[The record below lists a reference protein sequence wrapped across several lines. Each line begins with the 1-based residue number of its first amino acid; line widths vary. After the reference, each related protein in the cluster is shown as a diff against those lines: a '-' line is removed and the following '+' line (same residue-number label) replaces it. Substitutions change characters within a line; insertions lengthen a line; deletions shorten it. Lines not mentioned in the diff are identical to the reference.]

1 MLRNRTR
8 VLILFLGLAT
18 PVAAG
23 SLEDGKAALA
33 HGDFATAMQLWRP
46 LADHGVAEAQFGLG
60 VLYAKGDGV
69 PQDYAAAVGWYRK
82 AADQGFTFAQFSLG
96 FMYATGRGVP
106 QDYVRAY
113 MWTNLAAARGVS
125 DAIESLNIIASKMSP
140 AQIAEA
146 QKLAS
151 EWKPKPS

>member
-1 MLRNRTR
+1 
-8 VLILFLGLAT
+8 
-18 PVAAG
+18 
-23 SLEDGKAALA
+23 
-33 HGDFATAMQLWRP
+33 MQLWRP

-60 VLYAKGDGV
+60 VLYAKGV